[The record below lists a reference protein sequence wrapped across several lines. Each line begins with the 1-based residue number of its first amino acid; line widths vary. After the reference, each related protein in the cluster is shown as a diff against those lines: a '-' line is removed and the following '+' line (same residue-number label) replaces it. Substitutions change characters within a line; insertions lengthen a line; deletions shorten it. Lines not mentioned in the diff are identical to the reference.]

1 MPASPYPSQSK
12 GGHRGLLVLGGVVVT
27 GVRGATY
34 NWNTRNA
41 DDGGG
46 WGDNHDYA
54 VGVFPGAPTIEV
66 EDPSWN
72 PNQTVVT
79 DLVRSMLSG
88 GSAVGYLYPQG
99 LDTLA
104 KYFYGTFILDEP
116 SMELGLEDIIRLPFG
131 LIAARPDC
139 GEFGI

>member
-1 MPASPYPSQSK
+1 MESQPDRR
-12 GGHRGLLVLGGVVVT
+12 HR
-27 GVRGATY
+27 
-34 NWNTRNA
+34 
-41 DDGGG
+41 
-46 WGDNHDYA
+46 
-54 VGVFPGAPTIEV
+54 PGPLDA
-66 EDPSWN
+66 
-72 PNQTVVT
+72 
-79 DLVRSMLSG
+79 LG